1 MHFGSY
7 ALSFLIGSAILSTFA
22 TNLFGMALEQVRPVQ
37 KIPLRQRLLG
47 MWFAAFQ
54 MGVVYAAAPLLF
66 ALAALAASSTV
77 GGLIPLPAHGW
88 RLSISLIVYFSAM
101 DFLQYWRHRAEHS
114 ISWLWTLHS
123 FHHDDR
129 TVNAF
134 TTQRVFWLS
143 PIVQYL
149 MVMPIMCALFQAPPM
164 AIALWFIAET
174 IVRATNHLN
183 LRVGFGRLTLW
194 IMGPQYH
201 LIHHSMNLEHRDKNF
216 ANMFPVWDWLFGT
229 AYVPASDEF
238 PPTGLIEMPSAAR
251 FIDAFWWPARLR
263 VASRASASG
272 AASANEAELPG
283 VGIQAGEDGT
293 LQTSRI

>member
-1 MHFGSY
+1 MHFGTY

-22 TNLFGMALEQVRPVQ
+22 INLFGMAMEHVRPVQ
-37 KIPLRQRLLG
+37 KIPVRQRLLG

-54 MGVVYAAAPLLF
+54 MAITYAAAPLLF
-66 ALAALAASSTV
+66 ALATLAASLTV

-88 RLSISLIVYFSAM
+88 WLVISVITYVGAM
-101 DFLQYWRHRAEHS
+101 DFLQYWRHRAEHR
-114 ISWLWTLHS
+114 ISWLWALHS
-123 FHHDDR
+123 FHHDDQ

-149 MVMPIMCALFQAPPM
+149 MVMPIMSALFRAP
-164 AIALWFIAET
+164 AIVVSFWVVAET
-174 IVRATNHLN
+174 ILRATNHLN
-183 LRVGFGRLTLW
+183 LRLGFGYLTLW

-201 LIHHSMNLEHRDKNF
+201 LIHHSMNPEHRDKNF

-238 PPTGLIEMPSAAR
+238 PKTGLIELPAGAR
-251 FIDAFWWPARLR
+251 FSDAFWWPARLGAPMVR
-263 VASRASASG
+263 DASDVR
-272 AASANEAELPG
+272 
-283 VGIQAGEDGT
+283 
-293 LQTSRI
+293 RI